1 MAKSMAQVENGVVTN
16 ILWCSDGAAETDAL
30 LNLADRPVCI
40 GDTYADSKFY
50 RDGAVVLTP
59 LEAAQ
64 AEIARLRAEMDDMQS
79 ALTTLG
85 VNADE

>member
-1 MAKSMAQVENGVVTN
+1 MAKSMAQIADGVVTN
-16 ILWCSDGAAETDAL
+16 ILWCSDGESETDAL
-30 LNLADRPVCI
+30 VNLADRPVGI
-40 GDTYADSKFY
+40 GDTYDGEKY
-50 RDGAVVLTP
+50 WRDGAQVLTP

-85 VNADE
+85 VNTDE

>member
-1 MAKSMAQVENGVVTN
+1 MAKSMAQIAGGVVIN
-16 ILWCSDGAAETDAL
+16 ILWCSDGEPETDAL
-30 LNLADRPVCI
+30 VNLADRPVGI
-40 GDTYADSKFY
+40 GDTYDCGKFY
-50 RDGAVVLTP
+50 RDGAQVLTP

-64 AEIARLRAEMDDMQS
+64 AEIAQLRAEMDDMQS

>member
-1 MAKSMAQVENGVVTN
+1 MAKTMAQIGGGVVTN
-16 ILWCSDGAAETDAL
+16 ILWCSDGEPETDAL
-30 LNLADRPVCI
+30 VNLADRPVGI

-85 VNADE
+85 VNTDE